1 MKFKLQKELPLFLI
15 SILPALFLVYI
26 WNDLPVRVPL
36 HWDIH
41 GEVNRFGNKNE
52 LIFVGIIPIFI
63 YLLFLF
69 IPMMDPKK
77 RLDSMG
83 NKYFTI
89 RLVSALFVTV
99 IILFVI
105 YSVKEQSL
113 LNPNYLLMII
123 GAFFVFL
130 GNYFKTI
137 KPNYFVGIGTPWTLE
152 NEIIWK
158 TTHRFAGKLWVVGGL
173 VVIVSCL
180 IFNEKIAL
188 NIFFVVTAIITLV
201 PILHSYLLFRNNPQ
215 KA

>member
-26 WNDLPVRVPL
+26 WNDLPGRVPL
-36 HWDIH
+36 HWDIN

-52 LIFVGIIPIFI
+52 LIFIGIIPIFI
-63 YLLFLF
+63 YALFLV
-69 IPMMDPKK
+69 IPLMDPKK

-83 NKYFTI
+83 NKYLTI

-99 IILFVI
+99 IFLFVI

-113 LNPNYLLMII
+113 ANPNYLLMII

-137 KPNYFVGIGTPWTLE
+137 KPNYFVGIRTPWTLE
-152 NEIIWK
+152 NETVWK
-158 TTHRFAGKLWVVGGL
+158 TTHRFAGKLWVAGGL
-173 VVIVSCL
+173 VVIVCCL

-188 NIFFVVTAIITLV
+188 NIFFVVTAIICLIPV
-201 PILHSYLLFRNNPQ
+201 LHSYLLFRNNPQ
-215 KA
+215 QA

>member
-1 MKFKLQKELPLFLI
+1 MKLKLQKELPLFLI
-15 SILPALFLVYI
+15 SILPAIFLAYI

-36 HWDIH
+36 HWDIN
-41 GEVNRFGNKNE
+41 GDISCFLNIYL
-52 LIFVGIIPIFI
+52 LIFIVIIPIFI
-63 YLLFLF
+63 YALFLF

-83 NKYFTI
+83 NKYYTI
-89 RLVSALFVTV
+89 RLISALFVTV
-99 IILFVI
+99 LFLFVI

-113 LNPNYLLMII
+113 ANPNYLLMII

-137 KPNYFVGIGTPWTLE
+137 KPNYFVGIRTPWTLE
-152 NEIIWK
+152 NETIWK
-158 TTHRFAGKLWVVGGL
+158 TTHRSAGKLWVIGGL
-173 VVIVSCL
+173 VVIISCL

-188 NIFFVVTAIITLV
+188 NIFFAVTAIISLV